1 MNHYSRYLNVYIV
14 IVHILDVLKQ
24 MYLQLKI
31 AQKRI
36 LVYYAQCSLI
46 FVVYKCQQHETCY
59 FFHFPD

>member
-1 MNHYSRYLNVYIV
+1 M
-14 IVHILDVLKQ
+14 VHILNVLKQ

-46 FVVYKCQQHETCY
+46 IYRGIQMSTT
-59 FFHFPD
+59 